1 MNETLEILRML
12 HDGTISV
19 DEANK
24 LMEAVSGAGPA
35 KAEMDEST
43 ATSGESAEPPAI
55 PRDSHRPDMGRFR
68 RLSYIPFALSFALLL
83 LTGGG
88 AYALYLRT
96 EGRITFG
103 FVVLLAFCV
112 LTLLIT
118 ALALWAT
125 TVPWLHVR
133 IRSAPDEGSRGTRLA
148 ISLPLPLTFVGWGL
162 RLAHWFVGRE
172 AADHPAAAA
181 GHLDAAAAL
190 VQAMRHDLGKPGAE
204 PIVVDV
210 NDNDERVQ
218 VYIG

>member
-12 HDGTISV
+12 HEGTISV

-24 LMEAVSGAGPA
+24 LLEAVSGAGPA
-35 KAEMDEST
+35 KAETDEGA
-43 ATSGESAEPPAI
+43 ATSGESAEPP
-55 PRDSHRPDMGRFR
+55 PVPPDIGRFR

-96 EGRITFG
+96 EGRITFS

-112 LTLLIT
+112 LTFLIT

-125 TVPWLHVR
+125 RVPWLHVR
-133 IRSAPDEGSRGTRLA
+133 IRSAPDEGSPGKRFA
-148 ISLPLPLTFVGWGL
+148 ISLPMPLTCVGWGL
-162 RLAHWFVGRE
+162 RLAHRFVDRE
-172 AADHPAAAA
+172 AADDPAAVS
-181 GHLDAAAAL
+181 GQLIAAATL
-190 VQAMRHDLGKPGAE
+190 VQAMRHDLGKPGTA

-210 NDNDERVQ
+210 NDKDEQVQ